1 MLGSQ
6 GSGVTCV
13 PVSGAGVMSE
23 NSQATEGVPSSI
35 GRYQITGTLGFG
47 AMGAVYQA
55 FDPIIKRPLAIKT
68 IRLDVPPQSPQY
80 REFFERFHQEV
91 QISGRL
97 SHPNIVTLF
106 DIGEEKGVPFL
117 AMEYVKGK
125 TVGELLESGERFR
138 PERVLG
144 LVSQAASALDYAHSQ
159 GVIHRDIKPSNLIV
173 QEGDRL
179 KVTDFGIAKAA
190 DSEITQTGALLG
202 TPSYMS
208 PEQAMGEPL
217 DGRSDLFSLGVV
229 AFEMLSGQQPF
240 PGTNVT
246 SILYRL
252 VHVDPIE
259 PADLEMNGLVPQ
271 KWHEVF
277 HRVLAKKPEARY
289 PRASD
294 FVEELE
300 YCLGSWFT
308 GLGEETAAVEAPAGA
323 EATVT
328 LGPTRPSAEAAPP
341 EGSATSP
348 EPPPAGESVAA
359 ETRTV
364 VLASSTEALGPEDA
378 AATLRLD
385 KSAESEP
392 GEETVALPP
401 AASPPGPAPSAT
413 IALGTAP
420 SPALTQSVPRSAAD
434 PGPVPVPRTGPR
446 PLPAGA
452 LLVGSA
458 TVFLVAASTV
468 GWLLWQ
474 RAHAPAEEASAPPV
488 AAVPSEEPPPP
499 PPAVGGLRVESVPPG
514 AQVRVNGEP
523 RGRTP
528 LDLDA
533 LPFGAYEVRI
543 DRRGYESQRLQVSLS
558 AESPRGELSLT
569 LERRVPPRGTADFVS
584 TPPGATVRI
593 DGRRVGKAPLS
604 GVSLTEGRHPV
615 EMSLDGHHD
624 WSGSVEVV
632 AGRRARTAATLIPVR
647 RAESRPPP
655 PPPVDTSRTYEN
667 RLGKVDRLAR
677 RVSGTSPSYP
687 DRAPRLRSG
696 ERMSV
701 TLSFLITETGGV
713 EDVKVMGSA
722 GKLIDDVVVRAV
734 ETWKYQPAEIRG
746 TPVRVRVLFKQTFLG
761 G

>member
-1 MLGSQ
+1 
-6 GSGVTCV
+6 
-13 PVSGAGVMSE
+13 MSE

-55 FDPIIKRPLAIKT
+55 FDPVIKRPLAIKT

-80 REFFERFHQEV
+80 REFLVRFQQEV
-91 QISGRL
+91 QISGKL

-106 DIGEEKGVPFL
+106 DIGQDEKGNPFL

-252 VHVDPIE
+252 VHVDPVE

-271 KWHEVF
+271 KWREVF

-289 PRASD
+289 SRGSD
-294 FVEELE
+294 FVEDLE

-308 GLGEETAAVEAPAGA
+308 GLGEETAALETPAA
-323 EATVT
+323 TEVTVT
-328 LGPTRPSAEAAPP
+328 LAPTPPSAKPEPAAGSPAPP
-341 EGSATSP
+341 TPKEGT
-348 EPPPAGESVAA
+348 VTA
-359 ETRTV
+359 EEGTV
-364 VLASSTEALGPEDA
+364 VLASTAEAPGPEGA

-385 KSAESEP
+385 KSAASEP
-392 GEETVALPP
+392 DEETVALPA
-401 AASPPGPAPSAT
+401 AASPPGPAPEAT
-413 IALGTAP
+413 IALGTSP
-420 SPALTQSVPRSAAD
+420 SPALTLPAVRSAPDAGEVPLPRSR
-434 PGPVPVPRTGPR
+434 PRS
-446 PLPAGA
+446 LPAGA
-452 LLVGSA
+452 LLAGSA

-474 RAHAPAEEASAPPV
+474 RSYVPAAAASPPPI
-488 AAVPSEEPPPP
+488 AAVPSREPPPP
-499 PPAVGGLRVESVPPG
+499 PPAAGVLRVESVPRG
-514 AQVRVNGEP
+514 AQVSVNGEA
-523 RGRTP
+523 RGKTP
-528 LDLDA
+528 LDLEA
-533 LPFGAYEVRI
+533 LPFGSYEVRI
-543 DRRGYESQRLQVSLS
+543 ERRGYESQSLRVALS
-558 AESPRGELSLT
+558 AENPRGELSLT
-569 LERRVPPRGTADFVS
+569 LEHRAPARGTADFVS

-604 GVSLTEGRHPV
+604 GVSLTEGQHPV
-615 EMSLDGHHD
+615 EMSLDDHQS
-624 WSGSVEVV
+624 WSGTVEVV
-632 AGRRARTAATLIPVR
+632 GGRRARTAATLIPVR
-647 RAESRPPP
+647 RAETRPP
-655 PPPVDTSRTYEN
+655 PPPVDTSRVYEN
-667 RLGKVDRLAR
+667 HLGKVDHLAR
-677 RVSGTSPSYP
+677 RVSGISPSYP

-696 ERMSV
+696 ERVSV
-701 TLSFLITETGGV
+701 TLSFLITEIGAV
-713 EDVKVMGSA
+713 DDVKVMGSA
-722 GKLIDDVVVRAV
+722 GKLIDDVVVKAV

>member
-6 GSGVTCV
+6 GSGGACV

-80 REFFERFHQEV
+80 REFLERFHQEV

-106 DIGEEKGVPFL
+106 DIGEERGVPFL

-138 PERVLG
+138 PERVLA

-277 HRVLAKKPEARY
+277 HRVLAKKREARY

-308 GLGEETAAVEAPAGA
+308 GLGEETAAVGAPAAA
-323 EATVT
+323 EATAT
-328 LGPTRPSAEAAPP
+328 LGPTRPSAEAAPAAGAP
-341 EGSATSP
+341 TPP
-348 EPPPAGESVAA
+348 EPAPSEDAVTA
-359 ETRTV
+359 EERTV
-364 VLASSTEALGPEDA
+364 VLASTTEALGPADA

-385 KSAESEP
+385 KGAASEP
-392 GEETVALPP
+392 DEETVALP
-401 AASPPGPAPSAT
+401 AASPPAGPAVSAT

-420 SPALTQSVPRSAAD
+420 SPALTQPAARSI
-434 PGPVPVPRTGPR
+434 PGEPVPVPRPFPR

-474 RAHAPAEEASAPPV
+474 RAHVPADETSPPPV

-499 PPAVGGLRVESVPPG
+499 PPAAGGLRVESVPAG

-533 LPFGAYEVRI
+533 TSR
-543 DRRGYESQRLQVSLS
+543 S
-558 AESPRGELSLT
+558 ACRSPSPRTTPGES
-569 LERRVPPRGTADFVS
+569 
-584 TPPGATVRI
+584 
-593 DGRRVGKAPLS
+593 
-604 GVSLTEGRHPV
+604 
-615 EMSLDGHHD
+615 
-624 WSGSVEVV
+624 
-632 AGRRARTAATLIPVR
+632 
-647 RAESRPPP
+647 
-655 PPPVDTSRTYEN
+655 
-667 RLGKVDRLAR
+667 
-677 RVSGTSPSYP
+677 
-687 DRAPRLRSG
+687 
-696 ERMSV
+696 
-701 TLSFLITETGGV
+701 
-713 EDVKVMGSA
+713 
-722 GKLIDDVVVRAV
+722 
-734 ETWKYQPAEIRG
+734 
-746 TPVRVRVLFKQTFLG
+746 
-761 G
+761 